1 MEVTQVKKGKI
12 MDLRETNIDF
22 LTIDSTAIISSA
34 ERKYIN
40 RLLKLKEKYSD
51 EVEIV
56 YLPEENDGIIIAH
69 VPKHWIKI
77 NPPRKIDISDEQRKA
92 IAQRFKEARKQ

>member
-1 MEVTQVKKGKI
+1 MELK
-12 MDLRETNIDF
+12 ETNIDF
-22 LTIDSTAIISSA
+22 LTIESIATISTA
-34 ERKYIN
+34 ERRYIN

-51 EVEIV
+51 EVEIM
-56 YLPEENDGIIIAH
+56 YLPEENDGIMIAH

-77 NPPRKIDISDEQRKA
+77 NPPRKVDMSEERRQA